1 MKWILLAPLMLI
13 GTLLA
18 LGLLVMLLRVG
29 AGASYR
35 NGQPSVWVKI
45 WFVNIQLYP
54 RRKRRKRKKD
64 KRGKQKVAK
73 SKKAQRP
80 NARVQESSQ
89 SVSGRHQPSPQKQAK
104 PAAQPAAGRQGPA
117 VEEICTYMRFGIDAG
132 GQLLRGLCIDKLYL
146 RADIGTPDAA
156 KTALAYGGA
165 SAAVSN
171 LWPLMES
178 LFTIRK
184 RDIFLNACFEQEQTT
199 IEGEIV
205 ITAMVGRMAIIGLR
219 IFRQFTKM
227 KKAVQANEQSQ

>member
-1 MKWILLAPLMLI
+1 MKWILLAPLMLL

-35 NGQPSVWVKI
+35 NGQPRIWVKI

-80 NARVQESSQ
+80 NAGIQEDSQ
-89 SVSGRHQPSPQKQAK
+89 PGLGRQQPSPQKQVK
-104 PAAQPAAGRQGPA
+104 PAAGRQGPT

-132 GQLLRGLCIDKLYL
+132 GQLLRGLRIDKLYL

-156 KTALAYGGA
+156 QTALAYGGA

-171 LWPLMES
+171 LWPLMEN

-184 RDIFLNACFEQEQTT
+184 KDIFLNACFEQEQTA

-205 ITAMVGRMAIIGLR
+205 MTAMVGRMAIIGLR

>member
-1 MKWILLAPLMLI
+1 MKWILLAPLMLL

-35 NGQPSVWVKI
+35 NGQPRVWVKI

-64 KRGKQKVAK
+64 KRGKQASK
-73 SKKAQRP
+73 SKQVKYP
-80 NARVQESSQ
+80 NAGIQEASQ
-89 SVSGRHQPSPQKQAK
+89 PGLGRQQPSPQKQAK
-104 PAAQPAAGRQGPA
+104 PAAKPAAGRQGPT

-132 GQLLRGLCIDKLYL
+132 GQLLRGLRIDKLYL